1 MALPD
6 ISTLTAA
13 ELQELMQNVNQR
25 INTLSNEAFTN
36 AEALKVAAGADVHTL
51 INLVGPPVAEATAG
65 TASINE
71 MLSQTKATINADPA
85 AYAKDILRLLRK
97 IVKAQINAQ
106 RLIANKTDST
116 SSGN

>member
-25 INTLSNEAFTN
+25 INTLANNAFTN
-36 AEALKVAAGADVHTL
+36 AEALKVAARADVDAL
-51 INLVGPPVAEATAG
+51 IALIGPAPAMATAG
-65 TASINE
+65 TDSINE
-71 MLSQTKATINADPA
+71 MLAQTKAVINGDPA
-85 AYAKDILRLLRK
+85 AYAKDTLRLMRK

-106 RLIANKTDST
+106 RLVASKTDST

>member
-13 ELQELMQNVNQR
+13 ELQELMQNANQR
-25 INTLSNEAFTN
+25 INTLANDAFTN
-36 AEALKVAAGADVHTL
+36 AEALKVAASADIQTL
-51 INLVGPPVAEATAG
+51 IDLVGPPAASATAG

-71 MLSQTKATINADPA
+71 MLAHTKAVINADPA
-85 AYAKDILRLLRK
+85 AYSKDILRLMRK

-106 RLIANKTDST
+106 RLVAGKTDST
-116 SSGN
+116 ASGN

>member
-6 ISTLTAA
+6 ISTLTVA
-13 ELQELMQNVNQR
+13 ELQQLLQNVNNQ
-25 INTLSNEAFTN
+25 INAKSNEAATN

-51 INLVGPPVAEATAG
+51 INLVGPPPAQATAG

-71 MLSQTKATINADPA
+71 MLAQTKATINADPA
-85 AYAKDILRLLRK
+85 VYAKDTLRLLRK

-106 RLIANKTDST
+106 RLVA
-116 SSGN
+116 G